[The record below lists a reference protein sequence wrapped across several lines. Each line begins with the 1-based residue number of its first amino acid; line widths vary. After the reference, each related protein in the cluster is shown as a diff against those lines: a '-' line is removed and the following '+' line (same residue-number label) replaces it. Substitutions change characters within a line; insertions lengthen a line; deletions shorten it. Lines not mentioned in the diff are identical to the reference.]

1 MWVQIVSLDA
11 PVVIVLWQA
20 ALAHT
25 HRIHLPAAFYWG
37 LGLVTWMVYLL
48 DRTADALS
56 GRLELP
62 LSARHA
68 FCLRHRKLILAG
80 VLPAGCVA
88 MLWTAVTQL
97 PAGLLWQGLAMGLLG
112 TIYLACFS
120 ARRTSGLHTILVA
133 MAILFGLVLIIGLP
147 IPVPIKVVMCT
158 ILSGVLVLAALGRL
172 DPRWHSLLPKEVIA
186 AMLIALG
193 CSTGVH
199 FWVTDN
205 HPVVCTEVK
214 LIASLFL
221 LNLLGISASEHLAK
235 LHADPESMLRA
246 RPSLTAN
253 HLWLVG
259 ILLVAS
265 LWVAGTNIS
274 ARHAPGVAATAIVVA
289 CSCLLGGV
297 LHLFVRRLRPEPY
310 HILADAALVLPLPL
324 LFWVM
329 PN

>member
-37 LGLVTWMVYLL
+37 LGLVTWMIYLL

-56 GRLELP
+56 GRLDLP

-68 FCLRHRKLILAG
+68 FCLRHRNLILG
-80 VLPAGCVA
+80 GILPAGSVA
-88 MLWTAVTQL
+88 ILWTAMTQL

-120 ARRTSGLHTILVA
+120 ARRATRLHTILVSVS
-133 MAILFGLVLIIGLP
+133 IVFGLVLINGLP
-147 IPVPIKVVMCT
+147 VPLSFKVAMCAM
-158 ILSGVLVLAALGRL
+158 LSGVMVLAALGGL
-172 DPRWHSLLPKEVIA
+172 DPRWHALLPKEVIA

-199 FWVTDN
+199 FWATDN
-205 HPVVCTEVK
+205 HPLICTEVM
-214 LIASLFL
+214 LISSLFL

-235 LHADPESMLRA
+235 LHVDPVSMLRS
-246 RPSLTAN
+246 RPSLTAS
-253 HLWLVG
+253 HLWLLG
-259 ILLVAS
+259 ILLGVS
-265 LWVAGTNIS
+265 LWVAATNIS

-289 CSCLLGGV
+289 TSALLGGV
-297 LHLFVRRLRPEPY
+297 LHLFVRQLRPEPY
-310 HILADAALVLPLPL
+310 HILADAALVLPLPI